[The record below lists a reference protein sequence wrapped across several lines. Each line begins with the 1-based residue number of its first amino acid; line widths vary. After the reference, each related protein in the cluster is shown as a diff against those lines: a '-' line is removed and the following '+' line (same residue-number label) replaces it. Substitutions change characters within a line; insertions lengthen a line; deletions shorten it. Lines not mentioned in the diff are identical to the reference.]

1 MMGHA
6 WNGSDAGPRRRW
18 RAVTWGGAA
27 ALLLTPLLAMQ
38 FTHEVRWTGSD
49 FAAFGLLLALPLG
62 ALDLAMR
69 RTENASYRAAA
80 ALALGAAAL
89 MTWVNLA
96 VGIVGSEGNPLNLA
110 FFGVLAVGVLGA
122 CIARFRPRGMARTL
136 ARMGIAQALIALA
149 ALIAGYPEG
158 LLTGVFVVAWIVSA
172 RLFRRAAGERAVV
185 GKAGMPPG

>member
-49 FAAFGLLLALPLG
+49 FAVFGLLLALPLG

-110 FFGVLAVGVLGA
+110 FFGVLAVGILGA

-158 LLTGVFVVAWIVSA
+158 LLAGVFVVAWIVSA
-172 RLFRRAAGERAVV
+172 RLFRRAAGEGAVV